1 MKRVAVTTFVTIL
14 VFAPVVALAHTGHDD
29 ASGLAHGFV
38 HPVSGIDHVLAMV
51 AVGLLAAQYG
61 GRALWLVPLS
71 FVVAMAIAGVI
82 GMAGIVIP
90 VAEVGIGVS
99 VVVLGLAIAFQ
110 LRPPTFV
117 AMAVVGFFALFHGYA
132 HGAELPDG
140 RPHDG
145 RAPDYDDWTTPR
157 PDGGRG
163 LNGDILL
170 WNPVLDRAFEISS
183 MGIRVDPETLV
194 RQLKIRGLEHRLEFP
209 FHRMLVA
216 GELPQSIGGG
226 LGSHGCAC
234 SSCVPR
240 TSEK

>member
-1 MKRVAVTTFVTIL
+1 MKRAAVTTFITFL
-14 VFAPVVALAHTGHDD
+14 VFAQAAALAHTGHDD
-29 ASGLAHGFV
+29 ALGLAHGFL
-38 HPVSGIDHVLAMV
+38 HPMTGIDHVLAMV

-82 GMAGIVIP
+82 GMAGIVVP

-140 RPHDG
+140 I
-145 RAPDYDDWTTPR
+145 T
-157 PDGGRG
+157 G
-163 LNGDILL
+163 LSFVLGFLL
-170 WNPVLDRAFEISS
+170 ATALLHSTGVGLGLFMQRQASS
-183 MGIRVDPETLV
+183 R
-194 RQLKIRGLEHRLEFP
+194 RLIQ
-209 FHRMLVA
+209 A
-216 GELPQSIGGG
+216 GGG
-226 LGSHGCAC
+226 AMALVGIA
-234 SSCVPR
+234 VL
-240 TSEK
+240 TNLF